1 MNCLWLGVVDKDE
14 GVVLAWAYES
24 DGLGLLHVEAEVV
37 RRLGAWAELESQ
49 IVPIPQHNVLVA
61 VRPSSAS
68 SLAFC
73 LIGAQSQVLDL
84 HDFLQH
90 SLVPFVASVIAVMDK
105 QHVLANQAKLHLLV
119 DEIIL
124 QGRID
129 KLRVDSLQRHYQL
142 ALSAAAAAGGGGGGS
157 VGGGKV

>member
-1 MNCLWLGVVDKDE
+1 MNCLWLGVVDDDE

-24 DGLGLLHVEAEVV
+24 DGLGLLHVETEAV
-37 RRLGAWAELESQ
+37 RRLGRWSEHDSK

-73 LIGAQSQVLDL
+73 LIGAKSQVLDL
-84 HDFLQH
+84 HDFLRH
-90 SLVPFVASVIAVMDK
+90 SLVPFVASAITQSAVMDK
-105 QHVLANQAKLHLLV
+105 QHIIANQAKLHALV
-119 DEIIL
+119 NEVIL

-142 ALSAAAAAGGGGGGS
+142 ALSAAGSSSSGGS
-157 VGGGKV
+157 LG